1 MIWALPRTLGPFTDT
16 MGLTATGN
24 SETDEDI
31 LRENQLEF
39 RN

>member
-1 MIWALPRTLGPFTDT
+1 MIWAPPRTLGPSIT